1 MTTVSAFGQSNFLI
15 YHFSNTWDEHLFEI
29 VLPRVCCVGHVDV
42 KFTLNPLCTACPRI
56 QVTLL
61 KQNLS
66 AIGRPTINV
75 PDPSSVPVDS
85 KINFN
90 IKGANS
96 DTPDSSV
103 ASGYQSPLEFNNVLD
118 PTFLE
123 SHNAEILCGP
133 VYLSDCLDLSEK
145 SGLVSLTSSK
155 LLFSKPWSF
164 LLHIKGFPVKKES
177 QPSEKGKEPNK
188 KKRTAAQS
196 IDKYRTKS
204 IKALFEN
211 YGAVTNNKTKAE
223 NLKGCDWLQEV
234 SITIR
239 KPKKTNVLKER

>member
-1 MTTVSAFGQSNFLI
+1 MDTITLSIFS
-15 YHFSNTWDEHLFEI
+15 FSNTWDEHLFEI

-42 KFTLNPLCTACPRI
+42 KFTLNPLCSTTPKI

-61 KQNLS
+61 KQNIS

-90 IKGANS
+90 IKSTNS
-96 DTPDSSV
+96 DESDSSTS
-103 ASGYQSPLEFNNVLD
+103 SGYQSPREFNNVLD
-118 PTFLE
+118 PSFLE

-155 LLFSKPWSF
+155 LLISKPRSF
-164 LLHIKGFPVKKES
+164 LLHIKGFPGKKDDL
-177 QPSEKGKEPNK
+177 PASEKGKVVSFMDFWI
-188 KKRTAAQS
+188 R
-196 IDKYRTKS
+196 
-204 IKALFEN
+204 
-211 YGAVTNNKTKAE
+211 GGVNNTECYSLHKI
-223 NLKGCDWLQEV
+223 L
-234 SITIR
+234 
-239 KPKKTNVLKER
+239 